1 MCPTLLA
8 MAYLWGQVVM
18 NSQIDLEPLKAC
30 VPTIVELSDTDW
42 LAAVAFASMR
52 RALNDGDRGPQRDM
66 GRDINQRG
74 DETGLIG
81 EIVGLRAAEKAYS
94 EPPYQVRHN
103 LLAWRRPL
111 DAPDITVV
119 EASSRSRL
127 QIEVK
132 TLGLQRDRKKFLIN
146 HRGHNRSKSK
156 GVTHYLFAIVVSG
169 GRHALVSELV
179 SVATVDE
186 TFTIQ
191 DEKFGR
197 GQNRSIGVDLD
208 PFLDSLF
215 GEKPED
221 LVPSWHHLNEYRRK
235 ISLLDALR
243 GDDPVAPNRL
253 VRAARY
259 GAVDLVVRLRSRSD
273 TQEMR
278 YTQALNYVVRAL
290 YYAHKNAA
298 VTANPVGSLPLANA
312 SHEHEAQEAARRC
325 GWPAYDRYALR
336 SLLHELATDMRLH
349 ESPVR
354 QWAFE
359 TLRGDV
365 FFGDQSP
372 WLAP

>member
-1 MCPTLLA
+1 MCPSLLK
-8 MAYLWGQVVM
+8 MAYLWGQVIM
-18 NSQIDLEPLKAC
+18 TSQINLEPLMAC
-30 VPTIVELSDTDW
+30 VPTIVELSETDW

-81 EIVGLRAAEKAYS
+81 EIVGLRVAEDAYS
-94 EPPYQVRHN
+94 EPTYKVRHN

-111 DAPDITVV
+111 DAPDITV
-119 EASSRSRL
+119 EETSSQSRL

-132 TLGLQRDRKKFLIN
+132 TLGLQRDRKKFLMN
-146 HRGHNRSKSK
+146 LRGHDRSKRK

-215 GEKPED
+215 GEKPEN
-221 LVPSWHHLNEYRRK
+221 LVPTWNQLDEYRRK
-235 ISLLDALR
+235 ISLLNALR
-243 GDDPVAPNRL
+243 GDEPVAPNRL
-253 VRAARY
+253 ELAARY
-259 GAVDLVVRLRSRSD
+259 GAVDLVVRLRGRSD
-273 TQEMR
+273 TQEMH
-278 YTQALNYVVRAL
+278 YTQALNYVIRAL
-290 YYAHKNAA
+290 RCAHKHAEI
-298 VTANPVGSLPLANA
+298 TANPDGPLPLANA
-312 SHEHEAQEAARRC
+312 SHELEALEAARQC
-325 GWPAYDRYALR
+325 KWPTHEPRALR
-336 SLLHELATDMRLH
+336 SLLHELTTDMRLDDN
-349 ESPVR
+349 PIR
-354 QWAFE
+354 QSAFN
-359 TLRGDV
+359 TLRGDA

-372 WLAP
+372 WLVP